1 MEIVLII
8 TVTRNHTLI
17 PIYTTCHCISK
28 QKKNYS
34 LTSVFLNF
42 SMDNRNVGH
51 IISVVLDRL
60 IFQISMLC
68 NDGSWLSVFHRGIVP
83 TPSLSNTARSRK
95 DEHLQNPY
103 SRHKS

>member
-1 MEIVLII
+1 MAIVQII
-8 TVTRNHTLI
+8 TVTRNHTEI
-17 PIYTTCHCISK
+17 PIYHLSLYFKT
-28 QKKNYS
+28 KKNYS

-68 NDGSWLSVFHRGIVP
+68 NDGS
-83 TPSLSNTARSRK
+83 
-95 DEHLQNPY
+95 
-103 SRHKS
+103 

>member
-42 SMDNRNVGH
+42 FMDNRNVGH

-60 IFQISMLC
+60 IFQINMLC
-68 NDGSWLSVFHRGIVP
+68 NDESWLSVFH
-83 TPSLSNTARSRK
+83 
-95 DEHLQNPY
+95 
-103 SRHKS
+103 